1 MSVYN
6 LLCLINSF
14 EFDREE
20 NLFSH
25 PKENKSFFIHSKEV
39 VVMHELTD
47 VFSFP

>member
-25 PKENKSFFIHSKEV
+25 HKENEDFFIHSKEV